1 MNTTALFFL
10 LGVGLL
16 ALGGDLVVRGA
27 SGFALAAGL
36 SRLVVGLTV
45 VGAGTSAPELA
56 VCIQAALDGRGG
68 IAIGNVVGSNIANIL
83 LILGAAAVV
92 RPFSVPRAAVR
103 RDLPI
108 AIGATLLLI
117 TLAMDGS
124 LTRKDGAVLVL
135 VLVAELAYTV
145 REERKA
151 ALANPTITFI
161 RNGRETLAQVGI
173 TVAGL
178 GLLVLGARW
187 VVMGAVAGARAL
199 GWSELVIGL
208 TVVAVGTSL
217 PELVASSASALRGQG
232 GLAVGNVFG
241 SNIFNFLGVLG
252 VTLLASPSP
261 LPVERSTILVDLP
274 IALAAVVL
282 CIPILGRGLRIGRVE
297 GGALLSCFVVY
308 TLLTLGA
315 FR

>member
-1 MNTTALFFL
+1 MTALLFL
-10 LGVGLL
+10 LGIGFL

-27 SGFALAAGL
+27 SGFALAAGM
-36 SRLVVGLTV
+36 SRLIVGLTV

-56 VCIQAALDGRGG
+56 VCVQAALDGRGG
-68 IAIGNVVGSNIANIL
+68 IAI
-83 LILGAAAVV
+83 V

-108 AIGATLLLI
+108 AIGATLLVI
-117 TLAMDGS
+117 AFATDGA
-124 LTRKDGAVLVL
+124 LTRTDGAVLVL
-135 VLVAELAYTV
+135 GLVAGLAYTV

-151 ALANPTITFI
+151 ASANPATTVS
-161 RNGRETLAQVGI
+161 RRSRESLAQVGI

-187 VVMGAVAGARAL
+187 VVVGAVAGARAL

-217 PELVASSASALRGQG
+217 PELVASSASALRGEG

-252 VTLLASPSP
+252 VTLLVSPSP
-261 LPVERSTILVDLP
+261 LPVERTTILKDLP

-282 CIPILGRGLRIGRVE
+282 CIPILGRGLRIGRV
-297 GGALLSCFVVY
+297 GGGVLLCCFVTY

-315 FR
+315 FK

>member
-1 MNTTALFFL
+1 MTTVLFL

-56 VCIQAALDGRGG
+56 VCVQAALDGRGG

-117 TLAMDGS
+117 ALAMDGA
-124 LTRKDGAVLVL
+124 LTRRDGAILVL
-135 VLVAELAYTV
+135 ALVAELAYTV
-145 REERKA
+145 RAERKE
-151 ALANPTITFI
+151 ALENPTNTII
-161 RNGRETLAQVGI
+161 RSRRETLAQVGI

-187 VVMGAVAGARAL
+187 VVLGAVAGARAL

-274 IALAAVVL
+274 IALGAAVL
-282 CIPILGRGLRIGRVE
+282 CIPILARQYRIGRVE
-297 GGALLSCFVVY
+297 GSVLLGSFVAY
-308 TLLTLGA
+308 TLLALGA

>member
-1 MNTTALFFL
+1 MTTLLFL

-117 TLAMDGS
+117 TLAMDGA
-124 LTRKDGAVLVL
+124 LTRRDGAILVL
-135 VLVAELAYTV
+135 ALVAELAYTV
-145 REERKA
+145 QR
-151 ALANPTITFI
+151 
-161 RNGRETLAQVGI
+161 
-173 TVAGL
+173 
-178 GLLVLGARW
+178 
-187 VVMGAVAGARAL
+187 
-199 GWSELVIGL
+199 
-208 TVVAVGTSL
+208 GTK
-217 PELVASSASALRGQG
+217 
-232 GLAVGNVFG
+232 
-241 SNIFNFLGVLG
+241 
-252 VTLLASPSP
+252 
-261 LPVERSTILVDLP
+261 RSTREPDDHVHP
-274 IALAAVVL
+274 
-282 CIPILGRGLRIGRVE
+282 
-297 GGALLSCFVVY
+297 
-308 TLLTLGA
+308 
-315 FR
+315 

>member
-1 MNTTALFFL
+1 MTALLFL
-10 LGVGLL
+10 LGIGFL

-27 SGFALAAGL
+27 SGFALAAGM
-36 SRLVVGLTV
+36 SRLIVGLTV

-56 VCIQAALDGRGG
+56 VCVQAALDGRGG

-83 LILGAAAVV
+83 LILGAAAIV

-108 AIGATLLLI
+108 AIGATLLVI
-117 TLAMDGS
+117 AFATDGA
-124 LTRKDGAVLVL
+124 LTRTDGAVLVL
-135 VLVAELAYTV
+135 GLVAGLAYTV

-151 ALANPTITFI
+151 ASANPATTVS
-161 RNGRETLAQVGI
+161 RRSRESLAQVGI

-187 VVMGAVAGARAL
+187 VVVGAVAGARAL

-217 PELVASSASALRGQG
+217 PELVASSASALRGEG

-252 VTLLASPSP
+252 VTLLVSPSP
-261 LPVERSTILVDLP
+261 LPVERTTILKDLP

-282 CIPILGRGLRIGRVE
+282 CIPILGRGLRIGRV
-297 GGALLSCFVVY
+297 GGGVLLCCFVTY

-315 FR
+315 FK